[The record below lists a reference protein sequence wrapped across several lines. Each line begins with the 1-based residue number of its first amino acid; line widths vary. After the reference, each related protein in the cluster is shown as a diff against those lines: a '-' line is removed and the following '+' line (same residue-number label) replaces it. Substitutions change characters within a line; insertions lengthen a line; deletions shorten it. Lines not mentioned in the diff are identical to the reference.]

1 MENNLFDQLISSL
14 LSIQI
19 WGVAKILVLLVLLLY
34 LVFSIVVIRQVNLM
48 RRVLNGVLGW
58 PLMTVAWVHLGLAIA
73 VLLLA
78 IAIL

>member
-1 MENNLFDQLISSL
+1 MNNNIFDQLINAF

-34 LVFSIVVIRQVNLM
+34 LVFAIVVIRQVNLM

-58 PLMTVAWVHLGLAIA
+58 PLVTVAWIHLGLA
-73 VLLLA
+73 VGVFLLGLV
-78 IAIL
+78 IL

>member
-1 MENNLFDQLISSL
+1 MNSNFFDQLVNSF

-19 WGVAKILVLLVLLLY
+19 WGIAKILILLVLLLY
-34 LVFSIVVIRQVNLM
+34 LVFAIVVIRQVHLM

-58 PLMTVAWVHLGLAIA
+58 PLVTVAWIHLGLAVG

-78 IAIL
+78 IVIL